1 MGNLMTSLWTGVSGL
16 TVSQSGLNTTAHN
29 LSNVNTQGYSRQQMI
44 NVDFN
49 YNFIG
54 YNYEGQK
61 LNVGLGSTAD
71 VVRQLRNRFYDET
84 YREEVGRQGYYEG
97 QWEALSEIQELFGEM
112 EGVAFQNSLES
123 IWDAIQELAKE
134 PESIVCRSTLV
145 NRASEFID
153 RAQDIYTQI
162 SKFQTDLNKQ
172 VQTAVNRIN
181 ELGQTI
187 YEMNKKVA
195 AAEASGVENANDYRD
210 TRNLALDELS
220 KYIKIEYSED
230 ANGVVQVVAEGV
242 QFVSELSVNQIITKE
257 ISDDTLM
264 LKPIWSQTGDDVVSR
279 NKSVDL
285 QSDSDIGYLK
295 GLIIA
300 RGDDT
305 AQYTDIPVKPVEPS
319 YPARTDFMVSD
330 GAGGTVLDTAAYNAA
345 VEQYNEDYDQ
355 YKLDLNRFNTSL
367 VEYNNT
373 IDSSVIRNIMATF
386 DQLVHGIATG
396 INDILA
402 PNKTIQVVNDDGE
415 LEEIKVLDEGN
426 APIGMDADATMGEAL
441 FNRKSTPRYTT
452 KTMNVVQ
459 TDEYGNP
466 ILDGAGN
473 PVTQAQTVRVY
484 NEEDPEDNYSLYT
497 ITEIEINP
505 QIVENYSKLPLST
518 NGNGGD
524 FAYTGVMHQL
534 SDIWNKSFTTLSP
547 NTLTPYTYKEY
558 YTAFVGDIGTRGQL
572 FENMTQSQSQMALEV
587 DNTRQNYMGVSAD
600 EELANLMKYQHS
612 YNAAARYFNVV
623 DSMLEKVLT
632 MF

>member
-29 LSNVNTQGYSRQQMI
+29 LSNVNTKGYSRQQMI

-61 LNVGLGSTAD
+61 LNVGLGATAD

-112 EGVAFQNSLES
+112 EGVAFQNSIEG

-145 NRASEFID
+145 NRASEFLD

-181 ELGQTI
+181 ELGQQI

-230 ANGVVQVVAEGV
+230 PNGVVQVVAEGV
-242 QFVSELSVNQIITKE
+242 QFVSELSVNKIETKE

-264 LKPIWSQTGDDVVSR
+264 LKAVWSQTGDDVVSR
-279 NKSVDL
+279 NKSVNL

-295 GLIIA
+295 GLLIA

-305 AQYTDIPVKPVEPS
+305 AQYTDIPVKPEEPS
-319 YPARTDFMVSD
+319 YPARTDYMIPD
-330 GAGGTVLDTAAYNAA
+330 GAGGTVLNTAAYNAA
-345 VEQYNEDYDQ
+345 VEQYNKDYDQ
-355 YKLDLNRFNTSL
+355 YRLDLNRFNTSL
-367 VEYNNT
+367 AEYNNT

-386 DQLVHGIATG
+386 DQLVHGIAIG

-402 PNKTIQVVNDDGE
+402 PNKTIKVVNDDGE
-415 LEEIKVLDEGN
+415 MEEISILNEDE
-426 APIGMDADATMGEAL
+426 APIGMDADATMGEGL

-459 TDEYGNP
+459 TDENGTILVDGDGNP
-466 ILDGAGN
+466 ITK
-473 PVTQAQTVRVY
+473 VQTVRVY
-484 NEEDPEDNYSLYT
+484 NEENPEDNYSLYT
-497 ITEIEINP
+497 ITEMEIN
-505 QIVENYSKLPLST
+505 QEIVENYSKLPLSN

-524 FAYTGVMHQL
+524 FAYTGVMHKL

-623 DSMLEKVLT
+623 DSMLDKILT
-632 MF
+632 ML

>member
-16 TVSQSGLNTTAHN
+16 TVSQAGLNATAHN
-29 LSNVNTQGYSRQQMI
+29 LSNVNTKGYSRQQMI

-71 VVRQLRNRFYDET
+71 VVRQLRNRFYDAT

-112 EGVAFQNSLES
+112 EGVAFQNSIEG

-145 NRASEFID
+145 NKAAAFID
-153 RAQDIYTQI
+153 RAQDIYTQV

-172 VQTAVNRIN
+172 VNTAVEKIN
-181 ELGQTI
+181 ELGQQI
-187 YEMNKKVA
+187 YEMNKKIS

-210 TRNLALDELS
+210 IRNLALDELS
-220 KYIKIEYSED
+220 KYIKIEYSE
-230 ANGVVQVVAEGV
+230 APNGVVQVVAEGV
-242 QFVSELSVNQIITKE
+242 QFVSELSVNKIITKE
-257 ISDDTLM
+257 ISDETIM
-264 LKPIWSQTGDDVVSR
+264 IKPVWSQTGDDVVSR
-279 NKSVDL
+279 NKTVDL
-285 QSDSDIGYLK
+285 ESDSDIGYLK
-295 GLIIA
+295 GLLIA

-305 AQYTDIPVKPVEPS
+305 AQYTDIPVKPVEPK
-319 YPARTDFMVSD
+319 YPARTDYMVSD
-330 GAGGTVLDTAAYNAA
+330 GAGGTVFDSVAYNAA
-345 VEQYNEDYDQ
+345 VDKYNIDNEE
-355 YKLDLNRFNTSL
+355 YKLELNRFNTSL
-367 VEYNNT
+367 VEYNNS
-373 IDSSVIRNIMATF
+373 IDSSVIRTIMATF
-386 DQLVHGIATG
+386 DQLVHGVVTG

-402 PNKTIQVVNDDGE
+402 PNKEVVTFDSGGTP
-415 LEEIKVLDEGN
+415 IKITVLDEDK
-426 APIGMDADATMGEAL
+426 APIGMDVNATMGEGL
-441 FNRKSTPRYTT
+441 FNRKSMDRYTT
-452 KTMNVVQ
+452 QTLQIAK
-459 TDEYGNP
+459 TDEKGN
-466 ILDGAGN
+466 ILTDADGN
-473 PVTQAQTVRVY
+473 WIMEEKTVRVY
-484 NEEDPEDNYSLYT
+484 NGENPDDNYSLYT

-505 QIVENYSKLPLST
+505 KILENYSILPLSN

-572 FENMTQSQSQMALEV
+572 LENMTQSQSQMALEV
-587 DNTRQNYMGVSAD
+587 DNTRQNYMGVSSD
-600 EELANLMKYQHS
+600 EELSNLMKYQHS

-623 DSMLEKVLT
+623 DSMLERILT

>member
-16 TVSQSGLNTTAHN
+16 TVSQAGLNATAHN
-29 LSNVNTQGYSRQQMI
+29 LSNVNTKGYSRQQMI

-71 VVRQLRNRFYDET
+71 VVRQLRNRFYDAT

-112 EGVAFQNSLES
+112 EGVAFQNSIEG

-145 NRASEFID
+145 NKAAAFID
-153 RAQDIYTQI
+153 RAQDIYTQV

-172 VQTAVNRIN
+172 VNTAVEKIN
-181 ELGQTI
+181 ELGQQI
-187 YEMNKKVA
+187 YEMNKKIS

-210 TRNLALDELS
+210 IRNLALDELS
-220 KYIKIEYSED
+220 KYIKIEYSE
-230 ANGVVQVVAEGV
+230 APNGVVQVVAEGV
-242 QFVSELSVNQIITKE
+242 QFVSELSVNKIVTKE
-257 ISDDTLM
+257 ISDETIM
-264 LKPIWSQTGDDVVSR
+264 IKPVWSQTGDDVVSR
-279 NKSVDL
+279 NKTVDL
-285 QSDSDIGYLK
+285 ESDSDIGYLK
-295 GLIIA
+295 GLLIA

-305 AQYTDIPVKPVEPS
+305 AQYTDIPVKPVEPK
-319 YPARTDFMVSD
+319 YPARTDYMVSD
-330 GAGGTVLDTAAYNAA
+330 GAGGTVFDSAAYNAA
-345 VEQYNEDYDQ
+345 VDQYNIDSDE
-355 YKLDLNRFNTSL
+355 YKLELNRFNTSL
-367 VEYNNT
+367 VEYNNS
-373 IDSSVIRNIMATF
+373 IDSSVIRTIMATF
-386 DQLVHGIATG
+386 DQLVHGVVTG

-402 PNKTIQVVNDDGE
+402 PNKEVVTFDSGGTP
-415 LEEIKVLDEGN
+415 IKITVLDEDK
-426 APIGMDADATMGEAL
+426 APIGMDVNATMGEGL
-441 FNRKSTPRYTT
+441 FNRKSMDRYTT
-452 KTMNVVQ
+452 QTLQIAK
-459 TDEYGNP
+459 TDEKGN
-466 ILDGAGN
+466 ILTDADGN
-473 PVTQAQTVRVY
+473 WIMEEKTVRVY
-484 NEEDPEDNYSLYT
+484 NVENPDDNYSLYT

-505 QIVENYSKLPLST
+505 KILENYSILPLSN

-572 FENMTQSQSQMALEV
+572 LENMTQSQSQMALEV
-587 DNTRQNYMGVSAD
+587 DNTRQNYMGVSSD
-600 EELANLMKYQHS
+600 EELSNLMKYQHS

-623 DSMLEKVLT
+623 DSMLERILT

>member
-1 MGNLMTSLWTGVSGL
+1 MGNLMTALWTGVSGL
-16 TVSQSGLNTTAHN
+16 TVSQSGLNATAHN
-29 LSNVNTQGYSRQQMI
+29 LSNVNTKGYSRQQMI
-44 NVDFN
+44 NVDFA
-49 YNFIG
+49 YNFVG

-61 LNVGLGSTAD
+61 LQVGLGGTAD
-71 VVRQLRNRFYDET
+71 VVRQLRNRFYDST

-112 EGVAFQNSLES
+112 EGVAFQDSIEG

-145 NRASEFID
+145 NKVAAFID

-162 SKFQTDLNKQ
+162 TKFQTDLNKQ
-172 VQTAVNRIN
+172 VQTAVDKIN
-181 ELGQTI
+181 ELGRQI
-187 YEMNKKVA
+187 YELNKKVS

-210 TRNLALDELS
+210 ARNLALDELS

-230 ANGVVQVVAEGV
+230 VNGVVQVLAEGV
-242 QFVSELSVNQIITKE
+242 QFVSELSVNEITTE
-257 ISDDTLM
+257 VISEDTLM
-264 LKPIWSQTGDDVVSR
+264 LKPVWSQTGDDVVSR
-279 NKSVDL
+279 NKTVDL

-295 GLIIA
+295 GLLIA

-305 AQYTDIPVKPVEPS
+305 AQYTNIPVKPVEPS
-319 YPARTDFMVSD
+319 YPARTDYMVSD

-345 VEQYNEDYDQ
+345 VEKYNIDYDE
-355 YKLDLNRFNTSL
+355 YKLELNRFNTSL
-367 VEYNNT
+367 VEYNT
-373 IDSSVIRNIMATF
+373 KIDSSAIRSIMATF
-386 DQLVHGIATG
+386 DQFVHGVVTG
-396 INDILA
+396 INDILS
-402 PNKTIQVVNDDGE
+402 PNKEIVVYDNGMPT
-415 LEEIKVLDEGN
+415 KVTVLDEDN
-426 APIGMDADATMGEAL
+426 APIGMDVNATMGEGL
-441 FNRKSTPRYTT
+441 FNRKSTDRYTT
-452 KTMNVVQ
+452 QTLQVIK
-459 TDEYGNP
+459 TDENGNF
-466 ILDGAGN
+466 LYDENGALL
-473 PVTQAQTVRVY
+473 TEEQTVRVY

-505 QIVENYSKLPLST
+505 KIIENYSILPLST

-572 FENMTQSQSQMALEV
+572 LENMSLSQSQMALEV

-600 EELANLMKYQHS
+600 EELSNLMKYQHS

-623 DSMLEKVLT
+623 DSMLERLIT
-632 MF
+632 ML

>member
-29 LSNVNTQGYSRQQMI
+29 LSNVNTKGYSRQQMI

-112 EGVAFQNSLES
+112 EGVAFQNSLEG

-145 NRASEFID
+145 NRASEFLD
-153 RAQDIYTQI
+153 RAQDIYTQV

-172 VQTAVNRIN
+172 VQTAVDRIN
-181 ELGQTI
+181 ELGQQI

-242 QFVSELSVNQIITKE
+242 QFVSELSVNTIKTEE

-264 LKPIWSQTGDDVVSR
+264 LKAVWSQTGDDVVSR

-295 GLIIA
+295 GLLIA

-305 AQYTDIPVKPVEPS
+305 AQYTDIPVKPEEPS
-319 YPARTDFMVSD
+319 YPARTDFMISD
-330 GAGGTVLDTAAYNAA
+330 GAGGTVLDTEAYNAA
-345 VEQYNEDYDQ
+345 VEKYNSDYDQ

-386 DQLVHGIATG
+386 DQLVHGIVTG

-402 PNKTIQVVNDDGE
+402 PNKTVSVVNDAGE
-415 LEEIKVLDEGN
+415 LEEIQILDEEN

-452 KTMNVVQ
+452 KTLNVVQ
-459 TDEYGNP
+459 TDEYGNTL
-466 ILDGAGN
+466 LDADGN
-473 PVTQAQTVRVY
+473 PVVKEQTVRVY
-484 NEEDPEDNYSLYT
+484 NEEDPEDNYSLFT
-497 ITEIEINP
+497 ITEVEVNP
-505 QIVENYSKLPLST
+505 DIIENYSKLPLST
-518 NGNGGD
+518 KGNGGD
-524 FAYTGVMHQL
+524 FAYTGVMHEL

-547 NTLTPYTYKEY
+547 NTLTPYSYKEY
-558 YTAFVGDIGTRGQL
+558 YTAFIGDIGTRGQL
-572 FENMTQSQSQMALEV
+572 FENMTESQSQMALEV

-600 EELANLMKYQHS
+600 EELSNLMKYQHS

>member
-29 LSNVNTQGYSRQQMI
+29 LSNVNTKGYSRQQMI

-112 EGVAFQNSLES
+112 EGVAFQNSIES

-145 NRASEFID
+145 NRATEFIS

-172 VQTAVNRIN
+172 VQTAVDRIN

-230 ANGVVQVVAEGV
+230 ANGVVQVIAEGV
-242 QFVSELSVNQIITKE
+242 QFVSELSVNKIITKE

-264 LKPIWSQTGDDVVSR
+264 LKAVWSQTGDDVVSR

-295 GLIIA
+295 GLLIA

-345 VEQYNEDYDQ
+345 VEKYNEDYDQ

-367 VEYNNT
+367 VEYNNS
-373 IDSSVIRNIMATF
+373 IDSSVIRSIMATF

-402 PNKTIQVVNDDGE
+402 PNKTIQIVNDEGE
-415 LEEIKVLDEGN
+415 LEEIKVLDEEN
-426 APIGMDADATMGEAL
+426 APIGMDANATMGEAL

-466 ILDGAGN
+466 ILDAAGN
-473 PVTQAQTVRVY
+473 PVTQAQTIRVY

-497 ITEIEINP
+497 ITEIEVNP
-505 QIVENYSKLPLST
+505 EIIENYSKLPLST

-572 FENMTQSQSQMALEV
+572 FENMTESQSQMALEV

>member
-279 NKSVDL
+279 NKSVGAKELDA
-285 QSDSDIGYLK
+285 
-295 GLIIA
+295 IIA
-300 RGDDT
+300 SAAMQVPTTYFIESYVINSGNVISATANITLRKNDEKISGLSNGDGPIDAAFLAIEQIIGRHYELDDFQIQSVT
-305 AQYTDIPVKPVEPS
+305 EGREAMGSALVKLRSDGKLYSGKGISTDII
-319 YPARTDFMVSD
+319 
-330 GAGGTVLDTAAYNAA
+330 GASIRAYLNA
-345 VEQYNEDYDQ
+345 V
-355 YKLDLNRFNTSL
+355 
-367 VEYNNT
+367 
-373 IDSSVIRNIMATF
+373 
-386 DQLVHGIATG
+386 
-396 INDILA
+396 
-402 PNKTIQVVNDDGE
+402 NKIVY
-415 LEEIKVLDEGN
+415 EE
-426 APIGMDADATMGEAL
+426 A
-441 FNRKSTPRYTT
+441 
-452 KTMNVVQ
+452 
-459 TDEYGNP
+459 
-466 ILDGAGN
+466 
-473 PVTQAQTVRVY
+473 
-484 NEEDPEDNYSLYT
+484 
-497 ITEIEINP
+497 
-505 QIVENYSKLPLST
+505 
-518 NGNGGD
+518 
-524 FAYTGVMHQL
+524 
-534 SDIWNKSFTTLSP
+534 
-547 NTLTPYTYKEY
+547 
-558 YTAFVGDIGTRGQL
+558 
-572 FENMTQSQSQMALEV
+572 
-587 DNTRQNYMGVSAD
+587 
-600 EELANLMKYQHS
+600 
-612 YNAAARYFNVV
+612 
-623 DSMLEKVLT
+623 
-632 MF
+632 

>member
-29 LSNVNTQGYSRQQMI
+29 LSNVNTKGYSRQQMI

-112 EGVAFQNSLES
+112 EGVAFQNSIES

-145 NRASEFID
+145 NRATEFIS

-172 VQTAVNRIN
+172 VQTAVDRIN

-230 ANGVVQVVAEGV
+230 ANGVVQVIAEGV
-242 QFVSELSVNQIITKE
+242 QFVSELSVNKIITKE

-264 LKPIWSQTGDDVVSR
+264 LKAVWSQTGDDVVSR

-295 GLIIA
+295 GLLIA

-345 VEQYNEDYDQ
+345 VEKYNEDYDQ

-367 VEYNNT
+367 VEYNNS
-373 IDSSVIRNIMATF
+373 IDSSVIRSIMATF

-402 PNKTIQVVNDDGE
+402 PNKTIQIVNDEGE
-415 LEEIKVLDEGN
+415 LEEIKVLDEEN
-426 APIGMDADATMGEAL
+426 APIGMDANATMGEAL

-466 ILDGAGN
+466 ILDAAGN
-473 PVTQAQTVRVY
+473 PVTQAQTIRVY

-497 ITEIEINP
+497 ITEIEVNP
-505 QIVENYSKLPLST
+505 EIIENYSKLPLST
-518 NGNGGD
+518 NGHGGD

-572 FENMTQSQSQMALEV
+572 FENMTESQSQMALEV